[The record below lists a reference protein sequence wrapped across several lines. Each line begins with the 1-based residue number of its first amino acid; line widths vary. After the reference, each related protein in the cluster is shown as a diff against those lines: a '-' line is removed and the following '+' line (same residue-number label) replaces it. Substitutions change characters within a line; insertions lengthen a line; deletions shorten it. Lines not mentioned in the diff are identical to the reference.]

1 MSKTILRKVPDEDM
15 YYNFEDEVEIDTS
28 KIVICGNRNYREVG
42 DETLLSIIS
51 GDYYDDE
58 VGYDYETMDMLKK
71 YTNKTWHCDEMKGY
85 SQGDWNLIYYVKDEV
100 SQEELEEIENF
111 YMGKVSEFTV
121 VEDDDKDSIYHV
133 YVPDSLVWKGKKS
146 ICKYL
151 GLDETKTTVYE
162 DDGYER
168 VIKYKEI
175 N

>member
-1 MSKTILRKVPDEDM
+1 MKTILRKVPDEDM

-58 VGYDYETMDMLKK
+58 VGYEYETMDMLKK
-71 YTNKTWHCDEMKGY
+71 YTNKTWHCDEMRGY
-85 SQGDWNLIYYVKDEV
+85 SQGDWQDVYYVEGEV
-100 SQEELEEIENF
+100 CKEYIEEIENF
-111 YMGKVSEFTV
+111 YMGKVSEFRAT
-121 VEDDDKDSIYHV
+121 EDADPDSCYVV
-133 YVPDSLVWKGKKS
+133 YVPDYIVWDGKDS
-146 ICKYL
+146 ICSYL
-151 GLDETKTTVYE
+151 DLQPETTTILK

>member
-1 MSKTILRKVPDEDM
+1 MKTILRKVPDEDM

-28 KIVICGNRNYREVG
+28 KIVICGNRNYREFG
-42 DETLLSIIS
+42 DETLIDIIE
-51 GDYYDDE
+51 GNYYDDE
-58 VGYDYETMDMLKK
+58 VGYDYEPLEMLNK
-71 YTNKTWHCDEMKGY
+71 YTNKTWVRDEMKGY

-100 SQEELEEIENF
+100 SQEQLDEIENF

-121 VEDDDKDSIYHV
+121 VEDDDEESVYHV
-133 YVPDSLVWKGKKS
+133 FVPDDVVWKGKDS
-146 ICKYL
+146 ICRYL
-151 GLDETKTTVYE
+151 DLQPETTIIYE

>member
-1 MSKTILRKVPDEDM
+1 MKTILRKVPDEHM

-28 KIVICGNRNYREVG
+28 KVVICGNRNYRKVG
-42 DETLLSIIS
+42 DKTLIDIIE

-58 VGYDYETMDMLKK
+58 VGYDYEPLEMLNK
-71 YTNKTWHCDEMKGY
+71 YTNKIWVRDEMRGY

-100 SQEELEEIENF
+100 SKEELEEIENF

-121 VEDDDKDSIYHV
+121 VEDDDEDSIYHV
-133 YVPDSLVWKGKKS
+133 YVPDDVVWEGKKS
-146 ICKYL
+146 ICDYL
-151 GLDETKTTVYE
+151 GLDTNTTTVYE

-168 VIKYKEI
+168 VYKYVEI